1 MAAPGDGDAAH
12 EGEGMADT
20 MTLEEI
26 NKEVVKLVDELSTMQ
41 AKQERLRELIRQRGE
56 LEKQLLGMSA
66 EAAPK
71 GPGRRRAN
79 GAEPAPATA
88 G

>member
-1 MAAPGDGDAAH
+1 
-12 EGEGMADT
+12 MADT
-20 MTLEEI
+20 KTLEEI

-56 LEKQLLGMSA
+56 LEKQLLGLPA
-66 EAAPK
+66 EAALK
-71 GPGRRRAN
+71 GPGRRRAS
-79 GAEPAPATA
+79 GAEPATATA